1 MVSLYDRYAG
11 MLFGY
16 IFEVVKDRK
25 LAEEYTAEVFTRF
38 AQAGDQHAI
47 DNVWLQLQQAAKKQ
61 LSGFYQ
67 SVALCEDY
75 SVNYSQNSHVSQ
87 MSAEQRNIF
96 CAVYYHGKTTAQLA
110 AQFNKQESEIR
121 KTLREALAF
130 IKQRRE
136 R

>member
-1 MVSLYDRYAG
+1 MVSFYDRYAG
-11 MLFGY
+11 MLLGY
-16 IFEVVKDRK
+16 IFEVVKDRE
-25 LAEEYTAEVFTRF
+25 LAKEYTVEVFTKF
-38 AQAGDQHAI
+38 AHTADQHST
-47 DNVWLQLQQAAKKQ
+47 DNVWLQLQRTAKTQ
-61 LSGFYQ
+61 LAGFYQ

-75 SVNYSQNSHVSQ
+75 SVNYMQNSHVSQ

-96 CAVYYHGKTTAQLA
+96 CAVYYHGKTTADLA

-121 KTLREALAF
+121 KTLREAFTF